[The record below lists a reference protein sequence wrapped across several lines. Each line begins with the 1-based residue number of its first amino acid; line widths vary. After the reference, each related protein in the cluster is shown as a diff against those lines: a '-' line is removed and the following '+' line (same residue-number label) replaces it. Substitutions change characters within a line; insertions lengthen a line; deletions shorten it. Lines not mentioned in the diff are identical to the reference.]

1 MTRPVALRIL
11 AIAAAIG
18 LIAQAVL
25 FETLLGVN
33 VTLLTIAVLGAAF
46 VVRPRDGRIDSADVW
61 LPVAAVAL
69 AVAVAIRADPVLL
82 FLDVLA
88 LVTLVGASVAAIG
101 GEAVTRRSAI
111 RIGELGLVVLGWS
124 GIGILRASAA
134 LRRPE
139 DPDRPPRRLPAWAV
153 PVARGLV
160 LAIPVLV
167 VFAGLFAA
175 ADVMFEELL
184 TRLFAWD
191 VDLGLLPL
199 RLAIAFLVAW
209 VVAGLLSVAA
219 GAVHADSGPQP
230 EGAAPAPQSLGA
242 AAAGLPS
249 SSAGTASTAAAETLW
264 PPVRLGTIE
273 ASTILVAVDVL
284 FASFVLVQLRYLFGG
299 HDDLAVSGLPYS
311 TFARSG
317 FFELVWVALLA
328 GGLLASIHA
337 VVDRRT
343 AVLVGAG
350 IGLAMLTGA
359 ILVSAVIRLRI
370 YQEAYGWT
378 ELRFYVLATIV
389 WLGIGIG
396 ITIALLARDRMGWLL
411 HGLAIAAVVVLVGIN
426 VVGPSRLIADE
437 NVARVLDPTLVPRDG
452 KTGLDVYYA
461 TALGDDAVPAL
472 LRALPALAPPDQ
484 SELSR
489 WLDERRRALAAPDAT
504 AWPAWNLGR
513 ERARAALAGL
523 LDR

>member
-18 LIAQAVL
+18 LISQAVL
-25 FETLLGVN
+25 FGTLLGVN
-33 VTLLTIAVLGAAF
+33 VTLLTVAVLGAAF
-46 VVRPRDGRIDSADVW
+46 AVRPRERRIDPADAW

-69 AVAVAIRADPVLL
+69 AVAIAIRADPTLL
-82 FLDVLA
+82 LLDVLA
-88 LVTLVGASVAAIG
+88 FVTLVGASVAAIG

-111 RIGELGLVVLGWS
+111 RVGELGLVVLGWS

-134 LRRPE
+134 LRRPAN
-139 DPDRPPRRLPAWAV
+139 PDRPPRRLPPWAV

-175 ADVMFEELL
+175 ADLMFEELL
-184 TRLFAWD
+184 ARLFAWD
-191 VDLGLLPL
+191 VDLGLVPL

-219 GAVHADSGPQP
+219 GAVHADSGPEP
-230 EGAAPAPQSLGA
+230 EGASPALQSLGA
-242 AAAGLPS
+242 AAAGLPG
-249 SSAGTASTAAAETLW
+249 SSAGAAGAAASPWL
-264 PPVRLGTIE
+264 PFRLGTIE

-317 FFELVWVALLA
+317 FFELVWVAFLA

-350 IGLAMLTGA
+350 IVLAALTGA
-359 ILVSAVIRLRI
+359 ILVSALIRLRI
-370 YQEAYGWT
+370 YQEAYGWA

-411 HGLAIAAVVVLVGIN
+411 HGLAIAAVVVLVGTN
-426 VVGPSRLIADE
+426 VVGPSRLIAEE

-472 LRALPALAPPDQ
+472 VRALPALAPPEQ
-484 SELSR
+484 SDLWR
-489 WLDERRRALAAPDAT
+489 WLDERRRALAEPDAT

-513 ERARAALAGL
+513 QQARDALAGL